1 VTANAPRKWSLRRRL
16 DQSGQAYR
24 RLRSALALLPR
35 RLDASDRL
43 LPAIVILGAQ
53 KAGTSSLFTCLSEH
67 PDVLSPTEK
76 EVHYFD
82 LNFARGR
89 EWYRAHFPHRSA
101 PSTSGRSRG
110 PAQLTLE
117 ASPYYLFHPA
127 VPERLHSVLPD
138 AKLIVM
144 LRNPVNRAYS
154 HYWHEYERGFERLP
168 LRAALAAEEDR
179 LRGEAAKLLADV
191 RYRSFAHQHYSYVS
205 RGLYVE
211 QVRAWFARFP
221 SGRFLFVKSEQLFAD
236 PEAQMARVLR
246 FVGLPPENGM
256 RPRPVNAG
264 RYPPMDRELRES
276 LTEYYDPHNRQL
288 GELLGPDFVW

>member
-1 VTANAPRKWSLRRRL
+1 
-16 DQSGQAYR
+16 
-24 RLRSALALLPR
+24 
-35 RLDASDRL
+35 
-43 LPAIVILGAQ
+43 
-53 KAGTSSLFTCLSEH
+53 LSKH

-82 LNFARGR
+82 LNFARGP
-89 EWYRAHFPHRSA
+89 EWYRAHFPRRSA
-101 PSTSGRSRG
+101 PSTGGSDRG
-110 PAQLTLE
+110 PTRLALE

-127 VPERLHSVLPD
+127 VPERLQSLLPD
-138 AKLIVM
+138 AKFIVM
-144 LRNPVNRAYS
+144 LRNPVDRAYS

-168 LRAALAAEEDR
+168 LRAALAAEEHR

-236 PEAQMARVLR
+236 SEAQMARVLR

-256 RPRPVNAG
+256 RPRPVNTG
-264 RYPPMDRELRES
+264 RYPPMDCELRES

-288 GELLGPDFVW
+288 GELHGPDFVW